1 MKPWKASVGLTVSA
15 GAAGGWALGVELAY
29 LQPFARLIL
38 VEHGLY
44 VATYGGMALATFAAG
59 VYLAARAVG
68 LGAAGR
74 KVEVAERAIRRG
86 EGQDPALGE
95 ALARDD
101 AGDYQ

>member
-15 GAAGGWALGVELAY
+15 AASCGWALWVETAY
-29 LQPFARLIL
+29 LRPFGRVLLADY
-38 VEHGLY
+38 GLY
-44 VATYGGMALATFAAG
+44 IAAYGGLALAAFATG
-59 VYLAARAVG
+59 VYLASRAVG

-101 AGDYQ
+101 AGDYE

>member
-1 MKPWKASVGLTVSA
+1 MRPWKASVGLTVSVGTV
-15 GAAGGWALGVELAY
+15 GAWALVVETAY
-29 LQPFARLIL
+29 LRPFGRLVLADYGSYIA
-38 VEHGLY
+38 V
-44 VATYGGMALATFAAG
+44 YGGLALAAFATG

-101 AGDYQ
+101 AGDYA

>member
-15 GAAGGWALGVELAY
+15 GAAGAWALGMETAY
-29 LQPFARLIL
+29 LQPFVRLVL
-38 VEHGLY
+38 VEHGWY
-44 VATYGGMALATFAAG
+44 IAVYGGLALATFAAG
-59 VYLAARAVG
+59 VYMAARAVG

-95 ALARDD
+95 ALARDE